1 MAKYRPD
8 ADIASTHSDSSGAAT
23 QYGCVNEATPSD
35 SQYVKSD
42 DYQTDSYFHVGLP
55 DVTDPH
61 NVYAHTL
68 SVRSKLENSS
78 TIKNAIAVTLRSG
91 STNIATWN
99 LTKSESWVTQVLTL
113 SASQVAALIAAA
125 YADLSVYVK
134 FESGSFITTDN
145 SFVSWIEFETPDGT
159 ADAALGIA
167 L

>member
-8 ADIASTHSDSSGAAT
+8 ADIAHLHTDISGAAT
-23 QYGCVNEATPSD
+23 RYGCVNEATASD

-42 DYQTDSYFHVGLP
+42 DNQTDSYFHVGLP

-68 SVRSKLENSS
+68 SVRSKLESNVLD
-78 TIKNAIAVTLRSG
+78 AISVQLRSG
-91 STNIATWN
+91 ETTVGTWN
-99 LTKSESWVTQVLTL
+99 LTKSESWVTQVINLTPAQANTL
-113 SASQVAALIAAA
+113 AGLG
-125 YADLSVYVK
+125 YADLSVYVALDTV
-134 FESGSFITTDN
+134 FDTN
-145 SFVSWIEFETPDGT
+145 SYVSWIEFETPDGT

>member
-1 MAKYRPD
+1 M
-8 ADIASTHSDSSGAAT
+8 
-23 QYGCVNEATPSD
+23 
-35 SQYVKSD
+35 
-42 DYQTDSYFHVGLP
+42 GLP

-68 SVRSKLENSS
+68 SVRSKLESNGLD
-78 TIKNAIAVTLRSG
+78 AISVQLRSG
-91 STNIATWN
+91 ATTVGTWN
-99 LTKSESWVTQVLTL
+99 LTKSESWVTQVINLTPAQANTL
-113 SASQVAALIAAA
+113 AGLG

>member
-8 ADIASTHSDSSGAAT
+8 ADIAHLHTDISGAET
-23 QYGCVNEATPSD
+23 RYGCVNEATASD

-42 DYQTDSYFHVGLP
+42 DNRTDSYFHVGLP
-55 DVTDPH
+55 DVTNPH

-68 SVRSKLENSS
+68 SVRSKLESSS
-78 TIKNAIAVTLRSG
+78 TIQNAIAVTLRSG
-91 STNIATWN
+91 STDIATWN
-99 LTKSESWVTQVLTL
+99 LTKSESWVTQVISLTPAQANTL
-113 SASQVAALIAAA
+113 AGLG

-134 FESGSFITTDN
+134 FESGRSITTDN